1 MVRCAVNC
9 WSFGGRASV
18 ETKTGS
24 RSFVTE
30 VIVSPLGAEN
40 SIFVTRFVGSVK
52 ACLCQLLLL
61 VGAIAK
67 AKATAGT
74 VPCSKMWSIQR
85 LIIVHFA
92 LSVTPPFECEDS
104 FCFRCTSK
112 TFRSLLLSAC
122 RSNVKELSDVHFIE
136 WAQFVFSTLLLGC
149 VPSYS
154 TATKSLNAGRRRGLI
169 STGLV
174 EPVTLLGSR

>member
-9 WSFGGRASV
+9 WAVRGRASV
-18 ETKTGS
+18 ETKMGS
-24 RSFVTE
+24 RSLVAE
-30 VIVSPLGAEN
+30 VIVSALGAEN

-52 ACLCQLLLL
+52 SCLCQLLLL

-92 LSVTPPFECEDS
+92 LSVTSPFELEDG
-104 FCFRCTSK
+104 FCFLCTSK
-112 TFRSLLLSAC
+112 TFRSLLLSVC
-122 RSNVKELSDVHFIE
+122 RSSVKELSEYI
-136 WAQFVFSTLLLGC
+136 L
-149 VPSYS
+149 
-154 TATKSLNAGRRRGLI
+154 
-169 STGLV
+169 
-174 EPVTLLGSR
+174 

>member
-9 WSFGGRASV
+9 WAVRGRASV
-18 ETKTGS
+18 ETKMGS

-30 VIVSPLGAEN
+30 VIVSALGAEN

-52 ACLCQLLLL
+52 SCLCQLLLL

-85 LIIVHFA
+85 LIIIRFQHVVVRMCH
-92 LSVTPPFECEDS
+92 D
-104 FCFRCTSK
+104 
-112 TFRSLLLSAC
+112 
-122 RSNVKELSDVHFIE
+122 
-136 WAQFVFSTLLLGC
+136 
-149 VPSYS
+149 YS
-154 TATKSLNAGRRRGLI
+154 TATRSLNAGRRG
-169 STGLV
+169 G
-174 EPVTLLGSR
+174 

>member
-1 MVRCAVNC
+1 MRSIVWPLVR
-9 WSFGGRASV
+9 GRASV

-30 VIVSPLGAEN
+30 IIVSALGAGN

-52 ACLCQLLLL
+52 SCLCQLLLF

-67 AKATAGT
+67 AKATAGM

-92 LSVTPPFECEDS
+92 LSITPPFEFEDG
-104 FCFRCTSK
+104 FCFLCTSK
-112 TFRSLLLSAC
+112 NIPQSSPRSAEFFTSVRVSSRRPRGQSFRS
-122 RSNVKELSDVHFIE
+122 R
-136 WAQFVFSTLLLGC
+136 VF
-149 VPSYS
+149 Y
-154 TATKSLNAGRRRGLI
+154 RGLAGGV
-169 STGLV
+169 SG
-174 EPVTLLGSR
+174 G

>member
-1 MVRCAVNC
+1 MSCSHLSSICLTMVRCAVNC
-9 WSFGGRASV
+9 WAVRGRASV
-18 ETKTGS
+18 ETKMGS

-30 VIVSPLGAEN
+30 VIVSALGAEN

-52 ACLCQLLLL
+52 SCFCQLLLL

-85 LIIVHFA
+85 LIRVS
-92 LSVTPPFECEDS
+92 LCTLVTPPFECEDG

-112 TFRSLLLSAC
+112 TFRSLLLSVC
-122 RSNVKELSDVHFIE
+122 RSSELSEYI
-136 WAQFVFSTLLLGC
+136 L
-149 VPSYS
+149 
-154 TATKSLNAGRRRGLI
+154 
-169 STGLV
+169 
-174 EPVTLLGSR
+174 

>member
-1 MVRCAVNC
+1 VRSIV
-9 WSFGGRASV
+9 WSLVRGRASV

-30 VIVSPLGAEN
+30 IIVSALGAGN

-52 ACLCQLLLL
+52 SCLCQLLLL

-67 AKATAGT
+67 AKATAGM

-92 LSVTPPFECEDS
+92 LSITPPFEFEDG
-104 FCFRCTSK
+104 FCFLCISKNIPQSSPLGLPSFLLRCGYLAAG
-112 TFRSLLLSAC
+112 REVNHSA
-122 RSNVKELSDVHFIE
+122 H
-136 WAQFVFSTLLLGC
+136 AFSTGVLLVG
-149 VPSYS
+149 S
-154 TATKSLNAGRRRGLI
+154 
-169 STGLV
+169 V
-174 EPVTLLGSR
+174 EAKI